1 MLKCGGELF
10 NELIISWRS
19 SYFQK
24 KKKNVQKEH
33 KYWPVLVA
41 LTEIFK

>member
-24 KKKNVQKEH
+24 KNVQKEH

-41 LTEIFK
+41 LSEIFK